1 MPKNFQLA
9 TVLVLNGL
17 CNIGSVFWQ
26 KGGNE
31 HISGP
36 FKVHIQCSMTCMAFG
51 KGAPFLSQ
59 AHLSASHTLPSNLI
73 LRPDP
78 FWYKPPDLDAI
89 ETDMEKENE
98 DA

>member
-1 MPKNFQLA
+1 
-9 TVLVLNGL
+9 
-17 CNIGSVFWQ
+17 
-26 KGGNE
+26 
-31 HISGP
+31 
-36 FKVHIQCSMTCMAFG
+36 MTCMAFG